1 MAEVQSINSNG
12 VAGSIGRRD
21 AQADASG
28 QEFLIFTLGAEE
40 YGIDILKVQEIRG
53 YDSVTRIANAPEFI
67 KGVINL
73 RGSVVPVVDL
83 AVKFGRIPS
92 PVTRRSC
99 IVVVEV
105 QRDGQRTVMGIAAD
119 RVSQVA
125 ELAPGTIEP
134 APDFGTGVRSDWL
147 HGLGRSDKRF
157 ILLLNTD
164 RVLTTD
170 EQQVLPTT
178 TMADTTELPS

>member
-1 MAEVQSINSNG
+1 MTTIA
-12 VAGSIGRRD
+12 
-21 AQADASG
+21 ADPM
-28 QEFLIFTLGAEE
+28 QTQYLTFLVGDEE
-40 YGIDILKVQEIRG
+40 YGVGILQAKEIIE
-53 YDSVTRIANAPEFI
+53 YDTVTTVPNAPRFI
-67 KGVINL
+67 RGVINL

-83 AVKFGRIPS
+83 AVKFGRQPS

-125 ELAPGTIEP
+125 ELMPGTIEP
-134 APDFGTGVRSDWL
+134 PPDFGTGVRSDWL

-164 RVLTTD
+164 QVLSTD
-170 EQQVLPTT
+170 EQQALPTT
-178 TMADTTELPS
+178 TDSTEMTS

>member
-1 MAEVQSINSNG
+1 MTTIA
-12 VAGSIGRRD
+12 
-21 AQADASG
+21 ADRM
-28 QEFLIFTLGAEE
+28 QTQYLTFLVGDEE
-40 YGIDILKVQEIRG
+40 YGVGILQAKEIIE
-53 YDSVTRIANAPEFI
+53 YDTVTTVPNAPRFI
-67 KGVINL
+67 RGVINL

-83 AVKFGRIPS
+83 AVKFGRRPS

-105 QRDGQRTVMGIAAD
+105 QRDGKRTVMGIAAD

-125 ELAPGTIEP
+125 ELMPGTIEP
-134 APDFGTGVRSDWL
+134 PPDFGTGVRSDL

-164 RVLTTD
+164 RVLTTE
-170 EQQVLPTT
+170 EQQALPGSTT
-178 TMADTTELPS
+178 TDSMEMTS

>member
-1 MAEVQSINSNG
+1 MTNT
-12 VAGSIGRRD
+12 
-21 AQADASG
+21 ASVDRT
-28 QEFLIFTLGAEE
+28 QFLSFVLVGEE
-40 YGIDILKVQEIRG
+40 YAVDILRVKEIIE
-53 YDSVTRIANAPEFI
+53 YDTVTTVPNAPRFI
-67 KGVINL
+67 RGVINL

-147 HGLGRSDKRF
+147 QGLGRSDKRF

-164 RVLTTD
+164 RVLTTE
-170 EQQVLPTT
+170 EQQTLPATT
-178 TMADTTELPS
+178 TTDATELPS

>member
-1 MAEVQSINSNG
+1 MTTIA
-12 VAGSIGRRD
+12 
-21 AQADASG
+21 ADPM
-28 QEFLIFTLGAEE
+28 QTQYLTFLVGDEE
-40 YGIDILKVQEIRG
+40 YGVGILQAKEIIE
-53 YDSVTRIANAPEFI
+53 YDTVTTVPNAPRFI
-67 KGVINL
+67 RGVINL

-83 AVKFGRIPS
+83 AVKFGRHPS

-125 ELAPGTIEP
+125 ELMPGAIEP
-134 APDFGTGVRSDWL
+134 PPDFGTGVRSDWL

-170 EQQVLPTT
+170 EQQALSTSTT
-178 TMADTTELPS
+178 TDSTEMTS

>member
-1 MAEVQSINSNG
+1 MTTIA
-12 VAGSIGRRD
+12 
-21 AQADASG
+21 ADPLQTQYLTFCVG
-28 QEFLIFTLGAEE
+28 DEE
-40 YGIDILKVQEIRG
+40 YGVGILQAKEIIE
-53 YDSVTRIANAPEFI
+53 YDTVTTVPNAPRFI
-67 KGVINL
+67 RGVINL

-105 QRDGQRTVMGIAAD
+105 QRDGQRNVMGIAAD

-147 HGLGRSDKRF
+147 QGLGRSDKRF

-164 RVLTTD
+164 RVLTTE
-170 EQQVLPTT
+170 EQQTLPGTT
-178 TMADTTELPS
+178 TNDTTELPS

>member
-1 MAEVQSINSNG
+1 MTTIA
-12 VAGSIGRRD
+12 
-21 AQADASG
+21 ADPM
-28 QEFLIFTLGAEE
+28 QTQYLTFLVGDEE
-40 YGIDILKVQEIRG
+40 YGVGILQAKEIIE
-53 YDSVTRIANAPEFI
+53 YDTVTTVPNAPRFI
-67 KGVINL
+67 RGVINL

-83 AVKFGRIPS
+83 AVKFGRHPS

-125 ELAPGTIEP
+125 ELMPGAIEP
-134 APDFGTGVRSDWL
+134 PPDFGTGVRSDWL

-170 EQQVLPTT
+170 EQQALPTT
-178 TMADTTELPS
+178 TDSTEMTS